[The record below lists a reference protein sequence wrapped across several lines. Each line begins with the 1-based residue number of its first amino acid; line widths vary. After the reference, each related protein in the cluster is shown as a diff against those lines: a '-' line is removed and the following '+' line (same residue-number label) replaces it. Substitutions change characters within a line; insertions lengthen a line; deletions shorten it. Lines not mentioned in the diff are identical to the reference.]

1 MRSVVIAGPKKLTI
15 ESKETKEGKEG
26 YILIDVIKVG
36 ICGSDIHYWVSGE
49 PKGLVMGHEFSGIVI
64 DNGGSK
70 KFKEGDRVTALPI
83 SPCMECKECKSGN
96 VQICSNTWTEAIGL
110 SLDNPGGFGGRVL
123 VREDMVRHLP
133 DNVTYENGAMV
144 EPAAVALRAAN
155 LSGIKRG
162 DRALVIGGG
171 IIGLLTAMFLRFK
184 GAEYVCLTET
194 NAARGEKSVKLGVA
208 NEWFNALDPKL
219 TEKLMSKTETG
230 NGFDVVC
237 DCVGNSPALTSAIT
251 YTRPNGNL
259 VMVGISLGAVSVP
272 LVSATLKE
280 INMKGSIAYKPIE
293 FDAVIKLLEDK
304 KINLEKFV
312 DDVVTLDEIQS
323 SFERLTSGSD
333 PAVKI
338 LINPNKRKIIEI
350 EK

>member
-1 MRSVVIAGPKKLTI
+1 MKCVKISGPKKLVVEKQEDLI
-15 ESKETKEGKEG
+15 GKPG
-26 YILIDVIKVG
+26 YILIDIIKAG

-96 VQICSNTWTEAIGL
+96 VQICSNTWTDAIGL

-133 DNVTYENGAMV
+133 DNVTYESGAMV

-155 LSGIKRG
+155 ISGVKKG
-162 DRALVIGGG
+162 DRCLVMGGG
-171 IIGLLTAMFLRFK
+171 IIGLLTAMFLKLK
-184 GAEYVCLTET
+184 GAGYVCLTET
-194 NAARGEKSVKLGVA
+194 NPKRGEKSVKLGVA
-208 NEWFNALDPKL
+208 DEWFNALDPKI
-219 TEKLMSKTETG
+219 TEKLMAKTETG

-237 DCVGNSPALTSAIT
+237 DCVGNAPALTSGIM

-259 VMVGISLGAVSVP
+259 MMVGISLSAVSVP
-272 LVSATLKE
+272 LVTAVLKE
-280 INMKGSIAYKPIE
+280 INIKGSIAYKTNE
-293 FDAVIKLLEDK
+293 FEAVIKLLETK
-304 KINLEKFV
+304 RINLEKFV
-312 DDVVTLDEIQS
+312 DDIVTLEDVQGA
-323 SFERLTSGSD
+323 FERLTSGNDS
-333 PAVKI
+333 AVKI
-338 LINPNKRKIIEI
+338 LVDPNKHKIVEL
-350 EK
+350 